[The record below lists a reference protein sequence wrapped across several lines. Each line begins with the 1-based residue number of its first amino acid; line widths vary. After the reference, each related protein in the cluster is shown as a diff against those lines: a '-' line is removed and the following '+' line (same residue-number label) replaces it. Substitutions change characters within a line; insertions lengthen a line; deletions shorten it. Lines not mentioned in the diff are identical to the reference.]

1 MDKKLK
7 MRKNMIL
14 FMFGIVAVLMG
25 CFFYAPKDV
34 KAAEP
39 GTVQVSAT
47 MQTVQTGDI
56 PNDVVKPI
64 ENGKKLVAYVVV
76 AAGWVSFLVGL
87 LLLAISFF
95 GHQSDMK
102 IQGLVALGAGAL
114 LGVAPTI
121 ATWIMS

>member
-14 FMFGIVAVLMG
+14 YMFGMVAVLMG
-25 CFFYAPKDV
+25 CFFYAPKEV

>member
-14 FMFGIVAVLMG
+14 YMFGMVAVLMG
-25 CFFYAPKDV
+25 CFFYAPKEV

-76 AAGWVSFLVGL
+76 AAGWVAFLVGL

>member
-14 FMFGIVAVLMG
+14 YMFGMVAVLMG
-25 CFFYAPKDV
+25 CFFYAPKEV

-87 LLLAISFF
+87 LLLAISF
-95 GHQSDMK
+95 
-102 IQGLVALGAGAL
+102 VALGAGAL

>member
-14 FMFGIVAVLMG
+14 YMFGMVAVLMG
-25 CFFYAPKDV
+25 CFFYAPKEV

-76 AAGWVSFLVGL
+76 AAGWVLFLVGL

>member
-14 FMFGIVAVLMG
+14 YMFGMVAVLMC
-25 CFFYAPKDV
+25 CFFYAPKEV

>member
-1 MDKKLK
+1 
-7 MRKNMIL
+7 MIL
-14 FMFGIVAVLMG
+14 YMFGMVAVLMG
-25 CFFYAPKDV
+25 CFFYAPKEV